1 MNDVVGDAMLTH
13 LDGSFTNH
21 LYNFTSQ
28 TLGTD
33 AYSMKGWVGSHP
45 DFQPCDVAPV
55 ARRGWFKSLMQ
66 GLKYDEYIPNS
77 YSDSDG
83 RIYDFLW
90 NPALRRTLAPPGS
103 LLEHRLIEVEKR
115 RDLAFREYHYLAG
128 NLFRWYKL
136 YGRAPLVGSW
146 VWSWFT
152 NMLNTTL
159 NFNLNIHLNLNFYFF
174 CSSF

>member
-1 MNDVVGDAMLTH
+1 
-13 LDGSFTNH
+13 
-21 LYNFTSQ
+21 
-28 TLGTD
+28 
-33 AYSMKGWVGSHP
+33 MKGWVGSHP

-90 NPALRRTLAPPGS
+90 NPAPRRTLAPPGS

-136 YGRAPLVGSW
+136 YGRAPSVGSW
-146 VWSWFT
+146 VWSWFPNGAEWRT
-152 NMLNTTL
+152 GVEKYQDRVVEEMTKQFTDEGVP
-159 NFNLNIHLNLNFYFF
+159 H
-174 CSSF
+174 